1 MWKYAIWTDYA
12 SLFRNN
18 HVSGQNL
25 IYYFLPRKSSLR
37 KNKLWNRFEIRIKI
51 NKEVTRKRK
60 KTDIYAAVSVPRK
73 NWRPATYR
81 NWFWHGTSVFWSGS
95 WRRTKRQRGKKTRVS
110 GKRIRI
116 GSSGRCP
123 DEDLRLSN
131 FISVQVGAGLL
142 GIETTMLFTPIPTD
156 DC

>member
-1 MWKYAIWTDYA
+1 MRYGQIMVHCFVMITYPDKISSIIFCPENRLSGKMNYGAA
-12 SLFRNN
+12 S
-18 HVSGQNL
+18 
-25 IYYFLPRKSSLR
+25 
-37 KNKLWNRFEIRIKI
+37 IRIRI
-51 NKEVTRKRK
+51 NKEVTRKKK

-95 WRRTKRQRGKKTRVS
+95 WRRRKRQRGKKTSVS

-116 GSSGRCP
+116 GSSERCP

-142 GIETTMLFTPIPTD
+142 GIETTMLFTPISTD